1 MLKYI
6 KQLLTSVFKKSYG
19 SELEQYII
27 ARNPTHPGDVERL
40 TLEYNS
46 KTNRQHIYHI

>member
-1 MLKYI
+1 MIVQRI
-6 KQLLTSVFKKSYG
+6 KQLITLVFKKSYG

-27 ARNPTHPGDVERL
+27 SRNPTNPGDVERL

-46 KTNRQHIYHI
+46 KINKNIPYL

>member
-6 KQLLTSVFKKSYG
+6 KQLLSAVFKKSYG
-19 SELEQYII
+19 SDLEEYIV
-27 ARNPTHPGDVERL
+27 ARNPTNTGDVERL

-46 KTNRQHIYHI
+46 KMNKHIYYI

>member
-1 MLKYI
+1 MIKYI

-19 SELEQYII
+19 SDLEEYII
-27 ARNPTHPGDVERL
+27 ARNPSHPGDVERL

-46 KTNRQHIYHI
+46 KMNKHIYYI

>member
-1 MLKYI
+1 MIEYI
-6 KQLLTSVFKKSYG
+6 KQLLSSVFKKSYG
-19 SELEQYII
+19 SELEEYII

-46 KTNRQHIYHI
+46 KMNKHIYYI